1 MTTAASRDSTAAPLS
16 VILCDDNAPLLDAL
30 CEVVRAQPDL
40 EVLGTASDAEEALR
54 LVRRHKPD
62 LVVLDVRFPGG
73 GPLLAREIGRAS
85 PATRTLAF
93 SAYDDSASVE
103 QMRRA
108 GVSTY
113 IVKGV
118 TNAQFLAA
126 LRSLGRRARR
136 PLTAGLPRAL
146 AAVPRCMERDIGPH
160 GSNPLELRGY
170 MRARQGGVPA
180 FASGVR
186 GVGHRSRA
194 DRMTYELPPE
204 VMHFV
209 NREDEQNRA
218 LAAASEWSGRSRP
231 LCLALSGPGGSG
243 KTELAFRIARTL
255 RDRYPD
261 SVLYVDLDELRR
273 DGAVAIAD
281 ALGQLLMSLGI
292 APEMLAPS
300 FKGRCKQYWSHT
312 DGKRLVVVID
322 NARYGAEVVPLLP
335 GSGSSVAIV
344 ASHGP
349 LYDIEDGAAVE
360 LELPPLDEAESAEL
374 LRLVVR
380 DQRLTDE
387 PEAAL
392 GVVRLC
398 SGLPAAL
405 HVAARW
411 IRKYRRRPLSRLLT
425 ELTAELNEKGVPV
438 VEKVWDAAYL
448 SLTPDAALLY
458 RLLADHPGPSFTAES
473 AAAILGLGRDAA
485 DEALE
490 ELEIAGLLDT
500 RDVSATADG
509 RMRLPELMRAHARRR
524 ARHDGDDGHDG
535 ESAEAR
541 RRIVNWFLEQAQR
554 ADLFAAGPRLT
565 LAAPVPRVPGTGDV
579 PLADPADAERP
590 DEARARARLA
600 ARWLNTERHA
610 LYASVRLAHS
620 LGLDAQTWA
629 LCEPLWT
636 HYLDHPHHTDDIE
649 AFRLGVEA
657 AGRAGDLSALVRM
670 RCQLARP
677 LWEQGNT
684 DEAADELERAL
695 ATLDTLGESADS
707 ARTSKLK
714 ASAVEFRGMLRSVQ
728 GDWAAAATDFRRSRE
743 VHRAISNEYGV
754 TLQTYRLGEAT
765 AEMGDLDEAETLL
778 AQAHE
783 SAVALGRE
791 RLAGRIGFAR
801 GGVLRGLGRPQEA
814 RPLYEDSLAS
824 ARGRGSDA
832 DEERIL
838 DAFAMLA
845 QEEGYAAEAEEHRA
859 AAHAIRSRNGLA

>member
-1 MTTAASRDSTAAPLS
+1 MA
-16 VILCDDNAPLLDAL
+16 
-30 CEVVRAQPDL
+30 
-40 EVLGTASDAEEALR
+40 
-54 LVRRHKPD
+54 
-62 LVVLDVRFPGG
+62 
-73 GPLLAREIGRAS
+73 
-85 PATRTLAF
+85 
-93 SAYDDSASVE
+93 
-103 QMRRA
+103 
-108 GVSTY
+108 
-113 IVKGV
+113 
-118 TNAQFLAA
+118 
-126 LRSLGRRARR
+126 
-136 PLTAGLPRAL
+136 
-146 AAVPRCMERDIGPH
+146 
-160 GSNPLELRGY
+160 
-170 MRARQGGVPA
+170 
-180 FASGVR
+180 
-186 GVGHRSRA
+186 
-194 DRMTYELPPE
+194 YELPPE

-218 LAAASEWSGRSRP
+218 LAAAREWSGRSRP

-273 DGAVAIAD
+273 DGAVVVAD

-300 FKGRCKQYWSHT
+300 FKGRCKQYWSRT

-392 GVVRLC
+392 GLVQLC

-448 SLTPDAALLY
+448 SLTPEAALLY

-524 ARHDGDDGHDG
+524 ARHDGDDR
-535 ESAEAR
+535 ESSEAQ

-565 LAAPVPRVPGTGDV
+565 LAAPVSPVPGAGDV
-579 PLADPADAERP
+579 PLASPADAERP

-620 LGLDAQTWA
+620 LGLDTQAWA

-636 HYLDHPHHTDDIE
+636 HYLDHPHRTDDIE
-649 AFRLGVEA
+649 AFRLGVAA
-657 AGRAGDLSALVRM
+657 AGRAGNLPALARM

-677 LWEQGNT
+677 LWEQGDT
-684 DEAADELERAL
+684 DEAAEELERAL
-695 ATLDTLGESADS
+695 ATLDTLGDSASSAGSVDSVASADS

-728 GDWAAAATDFRRSRE
+728 GDWAAAAADFRRSRD

-754 TLQTYRLGEAT
+754 TLQTYRLGQAT
-765 AEMGDLDEAETLL
+765 AELGDLEQAATLL

-783 SAVALGRE
+783 SATALGRE
-791 RLAGRIGFAR
+791 RLAGRIGFAW
-801 GGVLRGLGRPQEA
+801 GGVLRGLGRTGEA
-814 RPLYEDSLAS
+814 RPLYDDSLAS

-832 DEERIL
+832 DEARIL
-838 DAFAMLA
+838 DAFAELA
-845 QEEGYAAEAEEHRA
+845 VEEGHADEAEDHRA
-859 AAHAIRSRNGLA
+859 AAHAIRTRNGLAQGPDTP